1 MQLFLRYL
9 IIFSLSVL
17 IIIFR
22 KNFLFYPSFIV
33 LILFIILFTVEDLYY
48 KKQIYRIFCEIIQ
61 NYKLPEKITKLKGIF
76 SGLEELIIMLYDELS
91 YKHYELR
98 EIAFRDPL
106 TRFYNLLYLEEHLKD
121 ILSTFKN
128 DLIPVFMIDIDKFKD
143 INDKFGHI
151 AGDHFLKEFS
161 SEMRNILTDSKN
173 LVFRYG
179 GDEFV
184 IFFDEEFDKAKN
196 LMEELRKLF
205 EKKYFL
211 IDGKKIKTTIS
222 IGGGAFKW
230 EELKDIKE
238 VLKKLDRKLYKAKER
253 RNTLYV

>member
-1 MQLFLRYL
+1 M
-9 IIFSLSVL
+9 
-17 IIIFR
+17 
-22 KNFLFYPSFIV
+22 
-33 LILFIILFTVEDLYY
+33 ILFTIEDLYY
-48 KKQIYRIFCEIIQ
+48 KKQIYRIFCKIIQ
-61 NYKLPEKITKLKGIF
+61 NHKLPERIIKLKGVF

-143 INDKFGHI
+143 INDNFGHI
-151 AGDHFLKEFS
+151 AGDHFLREFS
-161 SEMRNILTDSKN
+161 SEIRNTLTGTKN
-173 LVFRYG
+173 IIFRYG
-179 GDEFV
+179 GDEFI
-184 IFFDEEFDKAKN
+184 IFFDEEFEKTKN
-196 LMEELRKLF
+196 LMENLRKIF

-211 IDGKKIKTTIS
+211 IDGKKIKSTIS
-222 IGGGAFKW
+222 IGGDAFEW
-230 EELKDIKE
+230 EELKNIEE
-238 VLKKLDRKLYKAKER
+238 VLKKLDRKLYKAKEK